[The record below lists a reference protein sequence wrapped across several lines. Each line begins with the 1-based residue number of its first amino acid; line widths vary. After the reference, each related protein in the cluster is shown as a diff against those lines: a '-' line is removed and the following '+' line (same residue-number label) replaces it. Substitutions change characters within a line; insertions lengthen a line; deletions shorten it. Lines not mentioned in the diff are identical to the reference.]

1 MAITVCLLEAN
12 EANLAIFWKRE
23 GRKKS
28 VHNRDLNNQQLLA
41 NPLPRGNGTP
51 QSYDPLSSDSHLWVS
66 LSVDSR
72 CFPGHING
80 SKRLRTELYRSVID
94 KNRHYGR
101 KDVRSDATLE
111 ERSA

>member
-1 MAITVCLLEAN
+1 MKQILRFFGGVGGRVCTN
-12 EANLAIFWKRE
+12 
-23 GRKKS
+23 G
-28 VHNRDLNNQQLLA
+28 DLNNQQLLA
-41 NPLPRGNGTP
+41 NPLRRGNGTP